1 MSRVYVAVGAGH
13 KDVEKK
19 FVQMMI
25 ENSVYVAFMGNS
37 LGEEDNRDSSLI
49 EIHEG
54 VRVNSRRWK
63 AYTKVRSF
71 IESGREVVFIIPE
84 KGGQHFYRGIASK
97 AHEFS
102 VPYLSGTD
110 TYFGLT
116 RAMRKPTKWEREHHA
131 ELDGVVMHQVV
142 FPIAGW
148 ERFKATDAQK
158 RVMLTKNGGR
168 FRDTFHIILSSP
180 NEFDPF
186 TAVPEPVTEEVAVGG
201 AVAVEDDAVVAEDD
215 AVAEEVA
222 GGGGGGGGVPVR
234 SWVLKLSERPE
245 PTEEQRAAEFARL
258 KEAEERDTRRRVL
271 EARERFYEG
280 LEEDE
285 EYEEYED
292 EREFQETT
300 RNEEEAAGGGGA
312 AGGSAGADG
321 GQVMTRE
328 EKIAL
333 YEAMLKVAW
342 MELELQ
348 KARGSLELGPIALK
362 IGNLQ
367 SEISN
372 LLRGHTDD
380 EDE

>member
-1 MSRVYVAVGAGH
+1 MSRVYVVVGSGASCFN
-13 KDVEKK
+13 EKK
-19 FVQMMI
+19 YVQMML

-37 LGEEDNRDSSLI
+37 LEELPR
-49 EIHEG
+49 G
-54 VRVNSRRWK
+54 RWK
-63 AYTKVRSF
+63 DYTKVHSL
-71 IESGREVVFIIPE
+71 IESGREVVFILPE
-84 KGGQHFYRGIASK
+84 KGGQHFYRGVASMPT
-97 AHEFS
+97 EVE
-102 VPYLSGTD
+102 VPYLSGPKD
-110 TYFGLT
+110 NYWGYV
-116 RAMRKPTKWEREHHA
+116 RAGRENKKFVREHQT
-131 ELDGVVMHQVV
+131 ELDSIFQRQIV

-148 ERFKATDAQK
+148 ERVEATDDQK
-158 RVMLTKNGGR
+158 RVMLAPGGR
-168 FRDTFHIILSSP
+168 RFFQTFHIILSSP
-180 NEFDPF
+180 YEFDPF
-186 TAVPEPVTEEVAVGG
+186 TAVDEEVAGGGGGG
-201 AVAVEDDAVVAEDD
+201 AVVTEDDAVE
-215 AVAEEVA
+215 EEVA
-222 GGGGGGGGVPVR
+222 GGGGGGGVPVR